1 MKKVFR
7 NSSYD
12 IYNVAKLDSQRNSLK
27 PSSGYTCW
35 EKLFDT
41 LYLDEIL
48 GSSKSMNNF
57 VYKI

>member
-27 PSSGYTCW
+27 PSSGVGKNYSTRC
-35 EKLFDT
+35 
-41 LYLDEIL
+41 I
-48 GSSKSMNNF
+48 SMR
-57 VYKI
+57 Y